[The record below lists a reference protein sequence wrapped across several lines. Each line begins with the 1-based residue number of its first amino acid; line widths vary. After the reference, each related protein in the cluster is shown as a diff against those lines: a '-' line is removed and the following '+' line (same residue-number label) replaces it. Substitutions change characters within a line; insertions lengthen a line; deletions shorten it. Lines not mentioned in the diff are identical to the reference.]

1 MDYDDMCEMLR
12 ILTIPLGPMAADAIT
27 ALQARIAELEA
38 ELSRQNEANDML
50 AEERDAFWKSQSYW
64 MASQKDEQQRAER
77 AEADL
82 AALVELGKERDY
94 AMEMVNV
101 QDGQIDALRALLKV
115 ARDCIYSLD
124 AREIYDDELA
134 RIDAALAKGKA

>member
-1 MDYDDMCEMLR
+1 MSDYTELVQRLREQYMDTKQMLPNV
-12 ILTIPLGPMAADAIT
+12 LCHDSADAIT
-27 ALQARIAELEA
+27 ALQARVAELE
-38 ELSRQNEANDML
+38 RQRNSLQESL
-50 AEERDAFWKSQSYW
+50 ERENKMVIKFGKRY
-64 MASQKDEQQRAER
+64 ER